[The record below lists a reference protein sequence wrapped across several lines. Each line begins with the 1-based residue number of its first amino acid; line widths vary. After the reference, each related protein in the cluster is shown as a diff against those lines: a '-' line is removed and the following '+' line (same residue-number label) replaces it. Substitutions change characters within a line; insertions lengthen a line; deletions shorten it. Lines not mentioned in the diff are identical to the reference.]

1 MPLRTLRGKLYPLAY
16 FKNLN
21 LKPCGA
27 MEHLAKC
34 NYEWEFKCGIG
45 DGIVVLYVVSGSVPD
60 RDTESQQG
68 GNLGNI
74 WVIE

>member
-1 MPLRTLRGKLYPLAY
+1 
-16 FKNLN
+16 
-21 LKPCGA
+21 

-34 NYEWEFKCGIG
+34 NYEWEFKCSIG
-45 DGIVVLYVVSGSVPD
+45 GGIVVLYIVSGSVPD

-74 WVIE
+74 WVIG